1 MCVAV
6 PPACSWS
13 PVRSPARVVEPILGS
28 LDQAALRRILLAP
41 RAEHADLN
49 GAFSFNQFVLHVY
62 EKELLPREEVLT
74 VLRNEGMAQIADW
87 VLNQQKSDQETD
99 DIPF

>member
-1 MCVAV
+1 M
-6 PPACSWS
+6 
-13 PVRSPARVVEPILGS
+13 
-28 LDQAALRRILLAP
+28 
-41 RAEHADLN
+41 
-49 GAFSFNQFVLHVY
+49 LHVY